1 MERMDVKQ
9 AALYIGASEFKL
21 RDMVRLKQIGH
32 YRIGSRILFRKATI
46 DEWITAQEQGC
57 KKEQR

>member
-21 RDMVRLKQIGH
+21 RDMVRLKKIPH
-32 YRIGSRILFRKATI
+32 YRIGSRILFRKVAI
-46 DEWITAQEQGC
+46 DEWIAAQEQKC
-57 KKEQR
+57 VSQ